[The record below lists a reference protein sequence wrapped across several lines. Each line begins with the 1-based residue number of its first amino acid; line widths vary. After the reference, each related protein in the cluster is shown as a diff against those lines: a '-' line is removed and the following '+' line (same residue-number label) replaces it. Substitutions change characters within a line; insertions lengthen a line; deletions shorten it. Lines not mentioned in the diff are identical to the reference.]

1 MSQTIFN
8 KTDRV
13 YILSPHIDDAIWSL
27 GSLILE
33 LVSRG
38 IEVNVI
44 TIFST
49 SSYANGELLKPTVA
63 TKIRKAEDSRALK
76 LAGVNQ
82 SIYLDYDEAVV
93 RGVSLNRIVDKL
105 HVPSVEMVNSIRED
119 ISRIVQS
126 NLVLLV
132 PGGFGYNI
140 DHLVVRQAAEGVKID
155 RVYYYEEL
163 PYAARDVRVASA
175 LNFLRSIG
183 YTRIKSPVDQNLIN
197 EHTKLYNVYK
207 SQIKP
212 THIEQIEKYLL
223 KDGFGIWIRNEK

>member
-1 MSQTIFN
+1 
-8 KTDRV
+8 
-13 YILSPHIDDAIWSL
+13 
-27 GSLILE
+27 
-33 LVSRG
+33 
-38 IEVNVI
+38 
-44 TIFST
+44 
-49 SSYANGELLKPTVA
+49 
-63 TKIRKAEDSRALK
+63 
-76 LAGVNQ
+76 
-82 SIYLDYDEAVV
+82 
-93 RGVSLNRIVDKL
+93 
-105 HVPSVEMVNSIRED
+105 
-119 ISRIVQS
+119 
-126 NLVLLV
+126 LLV

>member
-1 MSQTIFN
+1 
-8 KTDRV
+8 
-13 YILSPHIDDAIWSL
+13 
-27 GSLILE
+27 
-33 LVSRG
+33 
-38 IEVNVI
+38 
-44 TIFST
+44 
-49 SSYANGELLKPTVA
+49 
-63 TKIRKAEDSRALK
+63 
-76 LAGVNQ
+76 VNQ